1 MSDRDFSQLD
11 VGQLCSIYD
20 NLGSPAS
27 DFKNALIE
35 EIVNRL
41 FEKYPAGVPVPEES
55 PDEDF
60 EALQKVKDT
69 PIYRHRVNAGFQKV

>member
-20 NLGSPAS
+20 NLGGPAS
-27 DFKNALIE
+27 DFKNSLIE

-41 FEKYPAGVPVPEES
+41 FERYPAGVPAPEES

-60 EALQKVKDT
+60 R
-69 PIYRHRVNAGFQKV
+69 PYRR